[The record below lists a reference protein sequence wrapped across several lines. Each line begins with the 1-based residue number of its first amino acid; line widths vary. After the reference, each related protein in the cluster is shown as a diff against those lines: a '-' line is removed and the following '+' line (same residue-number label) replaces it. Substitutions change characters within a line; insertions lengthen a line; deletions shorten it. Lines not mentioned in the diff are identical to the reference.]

1 MTAAAPRGSRSSVVV
16 PTLGRSPLLT
26 ECLGALAA
34 QAGVHGP
41 PVRIVVSQGGW
52 DAPPEVV
59 AGVDRWIDLPAPLGF
74 AAAVDVGIAASDT
87 PYVAALN
94 DDAVLEPGWLA
105 ALEAALDAAPD
116 VAAVQGVNLLDD
128 GSGRSDGWG
137 LGWNRWLQAVQLGR
151 GEPAPA
157 SDAPVREVFGVSAT
171 AALYR
176 RSALDAVARAP
187 RTGSPGPPP
196 PLPPGLAP
204 PAEVFDS
211 RLVTYYED
219 ADLACR
225 LRRAG
230 YRALSVPAARAR
242 HRGSAT
248 AGEMGSGRWR
258 LVYGNRYLV
267 LADLLGR
274 GFWRRLPRLAARDL
288 ADLARAA
295 GRGDLARCRGVLGGW
310 GRAVRHLP
318 EWARRGPAALG
329 GGGLLAPAEGS

>member
-1 MTAAAPRGSRSSVVV
+1 MAPGGAARPRRGRPPAGAP
-16 PTLGRSPLLT
+16 T
-26 ECLGALAA
+26 
-34 QAGVHGP
+34 
-41 PVRIVVSQGGW
+41 
-52 DAPPEVV
+52 
-59 AGVDRWIDLPAPLGF
+59 
-74 AAAVDVGIAASDT
+74 
-87 PYVAALN
+87 
-94 DDAVLEPGWLA
+94 
-105 ALEAALDAAPD
+105 
-116 VAAVQGVNLLDD
+116 
-128 GSGRSDGWG
+128 
-137 LGWNRWLQAVQLGR
+137 
-151 GEPAPA
+151 
-157 SDAPVREVFGVSAT
+157 REVFGVSAT
-171 AALYR
+171 AAVYR
-176 RSALDAVARAP
+176 RSALDAVAREP
-187 RTGSPGPPP
+187 RESSPG

-204 PAEVFDS
+204 PSEVFDS

-248 AGEMGSGRWR
+248 AGGMGSGRWR

-310 GRAVRHLP
+310 GRAARHLP
-318 EWARRGPAALG
+318 EWARRGPAAIG
-329 GGGLLAPAEGS
+329 DEGLFAPAEGA